1 MDTPE
6 YIDFS
11 YLRPMLREGMQLNL
25 LDCTVTRKKV
35 VPRLV
40 VVEPDYLIDISTI
53 ANCFESYGHHP
64 LLFTVNRLSPR
75 LSNKYFLLGNFAG
88 SALDDIINHPAEYD
102 IKDTF
107 RSNFREK
114 ALDYATC
121 PSFDAASFKQDAER
135 QVENIKEIVDEIFR
149 SFDRQKAILEPSF
162 VCERLG
168 IQGRVDLMT
177 TDLKLLVEQKSGKN
191 YFIERKS
198 RNEHGSLHV
207 EKHYVQ
213 LLLLLWYSAI

>member
-1 MDTPE
+1 
-6 YIDFS
+6 
-11 YLRPMLREGMQLNL
+11 MQLNL
-25 LDCTVTRKKV
+25 LDCTITRKKV

-75 LSNKYFLLGNFAG
+75 LSSKYFLLGNFAG

-114 ALDYATC
+114 RIGLC
-121 PSFDAASFKQDAER
+121 HLSW
-135 QVENIKEIVDEIFR
+135 
-149 SFDRQKAILEPSF
+149 L
-162 VCERLG
+162 
-168 IQGRVDLMT
+168 
-177 TDLKLLVEQKSGKN
+177 
-191 YFIERKS
+191 
-198 RNEHGSLHV
+198 
-207 EKHYVQ
+207 
-213 LLLLLWYSAI
+213 